1 MARRTSGKQSK
12 AGFRRRA
19 RRAGAREIR
28 LDPAAVDTLLDLTED
43 PDAEVRN
50 EAVRSLCPC
59 HVQANIARVWD
70 RLLAMVTDPDAKVRA
85 TVLHTLC
92 DGSPRLREAEVVHAL
107 EQMHNDPDPQLRR
120 RVRHLLASYR
130 RTGKINIL

>member
-1 MARRTSGKQSK
+1 MVRRTSDEQSK

-19 RRAGAREIR
+19 GRTGAREMR
-28 LDPAAVDTLLDLTED
+28 LDPAAVDTLLDLTD
-43 PDAEVRN
+43 APDAEVRN

-70 RLLAMVTDPDAKVRA
+70 RLLLMVTDPDAGVRA

-92 DGSPRLREAEVVHAL
+92 DGSPHLRE
-107 EQMHNDPDPQLRR
+107 
-120 RVRHLLASYR
+120 
-130 RTGKINIL
+130 